1 MLSFNPDIDFTSYRT
16 LETVELDTTLNNLV
30 SDEDLNNQYV
40 DKMNDILDSIGVHH
54 FAPCLL
60 CEIREWQHRLFL

>member
-54 FAPCLL
+54 FAPAFL
-60 CEIREWQHRLFL
+60 C

>member
-1 MLSFNPDIDFTSYRT
+1 MSFNPDIDFTSYRT

-40 DKMNDILDSIGVHH
+40 DKMMNILDSIGVHH
-54 FAPCLL
+54 FAQPL